1 MFTVFGQLLGNPLNY
16 VIHMYITDYRLPIT
30 DYRLPIAIIN
40 SHYSN
45 ANNSYIKYTKIH
57 HDVCRDMKKAKVF
70 QLWL

>member
-16 VIHMYITDYRLPIT
+16 VIHMHIT

-45 ANNSYIKYTKIH
+45 ANNSYIKYTKTH